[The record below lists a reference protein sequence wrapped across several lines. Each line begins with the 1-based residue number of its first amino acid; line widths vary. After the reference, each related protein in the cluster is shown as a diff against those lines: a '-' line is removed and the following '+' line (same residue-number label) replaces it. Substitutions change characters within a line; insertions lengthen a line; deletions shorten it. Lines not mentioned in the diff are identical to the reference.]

1 MSNNETEIGETKTE
15 KKYMTTKK
23 ACSILGVNERTLRR
37 WHKENLIET
46 LLTPGRRRLYN
57 VEDYLNKNK
66 LELYNE
72 NNEINN
78 ELIEDEGTEKLKINY
93 ARVSSV
99 GQKSDLENQK
109 NILRKKYPKN
119 KLIEDIGSGINLNR
133 RGLRKII
140 KLAIAG
146 RIEELVI
153 VHRDRLTRFG
163 YELIEDLIKDYSGG
177 KIIILSE
184 RQELEPEEEL
194 IKDVLTI
201 MNVFVA
207 RMNGMRKYKNLEHK
221 KNTKE
226 TKKEKNTKLSKKE
239 SNKNTKL
246 FNEED
251 TEK

>member
-1 MSNNETEIGETKTE
+1 MKQKKKKQKKQK
-15 KKYMTTKK
+15 KKYVTTKK

-109 NILRKKYPKN
+109 NIKKISK
-119 KLIEDIGSGINLNR
+119 KQINR
-133 RGLRKII
+133 RYR
-140 KLAIAG
+140 
-146 RIEELVI
+146 
-153 VHRDRLTRFG
+153 
-163 YELIEDLIKDYSGG
+163 
-177 KIIILSE
+177 
-184 RQELEPEEEL
+184 
-194 IKDVLTI
+194 
-201 MNVFVA
+201 
-207 RMNGMRKYKNLEHK
+207 
-221 KNTKE
+221 
-226 TKKEKNTKLSKKE
+226 
-239 SNKNTKL
+239 
-246 FNEED
+246 
-251 TEK
+251 

>member
-1 MSNNETEIGETKTE
+1 
-15 KKYMTTKK
+15 
-23 ACSILGVNERTLRR
+23 
-37 WHKENLIET
+37 
-46 LLTPGRRRLYN
+46 
-57 VEDYLNKNK
+57 
-66 LELYNE
+66 
-72 NNEINN
+72 
-78 ELIEDEGTEKLKINY
+78 
-93 ARVSSV
+93 
-99 GQKSDLENQK
+99 
-109 NILRKKYPKN
+109 LRKKYPKN

-140 KLAIAG
+140 KLVIEG

-226 TKKEKNTKLSKKE
+226 TKKDKNTSKKRKE
-239 SNKNTKL
+239 KNTKL
-246 FNEED
+246 FNKED
-251 TEK
+251 MVK

>member
-1 MSNNETEIGETKTE
+1 M
-15 KKYMTTKK
+15 
-23 ACSILGVNERTLRR
+23 
-37 WHKENLIET
+37 
-46 LLTPGRRRLYN
+46 
-57 VEDYLNKNK
+57 
-66 LELYNE
+66 
-72 NNEINN
+72 
-78 ELIEDEGTEKLKINY
+78 
-93 ARVSSV
+93 
-99 GQKSDLENQK
+99 
-109 NILRKKYPKN
+109 RKKYPKN

-140 KLAIAG
+140 KLVIEG

-226 TKKEKNTKLSKKE
+226 TKKDKNTSKKRKE
-239 SNKNTKL
+239 KNTKL
-246 FNEED
+246 FNKED
-251 TEK
+251 MVK